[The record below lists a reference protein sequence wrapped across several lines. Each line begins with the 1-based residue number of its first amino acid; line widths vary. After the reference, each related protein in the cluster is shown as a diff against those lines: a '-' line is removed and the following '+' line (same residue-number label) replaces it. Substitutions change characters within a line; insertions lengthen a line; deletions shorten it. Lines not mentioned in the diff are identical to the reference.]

1 MIRIVIL
8 NIIKGFSFLFEELMK
23 SQIVAVAKNQ
33 LINCLTFVYTVQ
45 VTEQI
50 NHKEATYKPC
60 CHARNGSLFC
70 KRGHIGK
77 TNKKIGNQ
85 NFMNLGYLIRDWKI
99 LKQCCEQHIIV
110 V

>member
-50 NHKEATYKPC
+50 NHIEATYNPVAMPEVTIYFVK
-60 CHARNGSLFC
+60 G
-70 KRGHIGK
+70 G
-77 TNKKIGNQ
+77 T
-85 NFMNLGYLIRDWKI
+85 
-99 LKQCCEQHIIV
+99 
-110 V
+110 